1 MVEEPCFLRTK
12 KERIHKSSFYSIASS
27 LKKCK
32 PFFNFF
38 PDFSVFHASAYNDL
52 FSCIPVTSIFTS
64 SFLPLSQNRY
74 QPDPP
79 VRSTFFFSSSHLSQ
93 TSTSQLVSS
102 DSNTLWVFRVSF
114 EIRHLRRLSRGSADP
129 REYSRSWWLAQSY
142 PAHVADR
149 GNQLAGASPLR

>member
-1 MVEEPCFLRTK
+1 MQAIFSIFFL
-12 KERIHKSSFYSIASS
+12 IFQSF
-27 LKKCK
+27 
-32 PFFNFF
+32 N
-38 PDFSVFHASAYNDL
+38 ASAYNYL

-102 DSNTLWVFRVSF
+102 DRNTLWAFRVSF
-114 EIRHLRRLSRGSADP
+114 EIRHLRRLRLERSRESL
-129 REYSRSWWLAQSY
+129 SRSWWLAQSY
-142 PAHVADR
+142 PAHVAD
-149 GNQLAGASPLR
+149 GGKYPAGAYPSG

>member
-1 MVEEPCFLRTK
+1 MQAIFSIFFL
-12 KERIHKSSFYSIASS
+12 IFQSF
-27 LKKCK
+27 
-32 PFFNFF
+32 N
-38 PDFSVFHASAYNDL
+38 ASAYNDL

-102 DSNTLWVFRVSF
+102 DRNTLWAFRVSF

-142 PAHVADR
+142 TAHVADR

>member
-1 MVEEPCFLRTK
+1 MQAIFSIFFL
-12 KERIHKSSFYSIASS
+12 IFQSF
-27 LKKCK
+27 
-32 PFFNFF
+32 N
-38 PDFSVFHASAYNDL
+38 ASAYNDL

-102 DSNTLWVFRVSF
+102 DRNTLWAFRVSF
-114 EIRHLRRLSRGSADP
+114 EIQHLRRLRLERSRESL
-129 REYSRSWWLAQSY
+129 SRSWWLAQSY

-149 GNQLAGASPLR
+149 GKYPAGASPFEINSLSYLSLQIILPLDKS